1 MNEPITN
8 VEDAVRE
15 LGALPMP
22 AGSEPQLTP
31 KRLSEIRDLIRY
43 ESSIAFYSHRAKES
57 ILLLVAEAEEAA
69 RLRARVAELEAT
81 THVAPSPSCTRCYGA
96 DAVRFVANGGATAPC
111 RACGPSQVEQLQAR
125 MAEQDAQREA
135 LAERLRAG
143 QRWQRGRRPELV
155 SENLVSQSEL
165 RDIFGIPLV
174 APWAD
179 DYPAETGGAS

>member
-1 MNEPITN
+1 MSQPITN

-15 LGALPMP
+15 QGALPMP

-31 KRLSEIRDLIRY
+31 KRLAEIRDLIRY

-57 ILLLVAEAEEAA
+57 VLLLIAEAEEAA
-69 RLRARVAELEAT
+69 RLRARVAE
-81 THVAPSPSCTRCYGA
+81 
-96 DAVRFVANGGATAPC
+96 
-111 RACGPSQVEQLQAR
+111 
-125 MAEQDAQREA
+125 QDTQREA

-174 APWAD
+174 APWDEPHYDPCHPCGCPKRFDRHAD
-179 DYPAETGGAS
+179 GCPGSGAEGGGGRA